1 MIELRGNE
9 ERTVTTTPE
18 PVAVTDDG
26 TAQGETAT
34 VSSAPG
40 SGLSSAPGPA
50 AASGADVVRRKPR
63 LIGLLGPAFVA
74 AIAYVDP
81 GNVAANLSA
90 GAEYGYL
97 LLWVLV
103 LANVMAM
110 VVQYLSA
117 KLGLVTRRSL
127 TATIH
132 DRIEGS
138 GRLGRARRPVRLL
151 YWGQA
156 EIVTAA
162 TDIAEVIGGAV
173 ALNLLFGTPLVL
185 GGVIVGI
192 VSIGLLLLQGQRT
205 QRSFEAVIVAF
216 LVVITV
222 GFLSGIFVTGLTVNE
237 MVEGIVPRF
246 QGTHTV
252 ILAASMLGA
261 TVMPHAVYLH
271 SGLVRDRNFTPG
283 DDAGM
288 RHHLTA
294 TRWDV
299 GAALVLAGT
308 VNIAML
314 CLAAEALRGVEG
326 TDSIEGAHAAVQNAL
341 GPVIGG
347 LFAVGLLAS
356 GLAST
361 SVGCYAGDMVMRD
374 LLKVHIPILLR
385 RFITILP
392 ALAILAVGVEPTWA
406 LILSQVVLSLGIPFA
421 LIPLVRLTSLPQ
433 VMGKWVNARAL
444 TAVGW
449 MFCAIIVVLNILL
462 VYLTVTGQA

>member
-1 MIELRGNE
+1 M
-9 ERTVTTTPE
+9 TTTPE

>member
-1 MIELRGNE
+1 MAPLSPDATGTSRDQGYDKSLPSSDSLSTKSPNPLR
-9 ERTVTTTPE
+9 
-18 PVAVTDDG
+18 
-26 TAQGETAT
+26 
-34 VSSAPG
+34 
-40 SGLSSAPGPA
+40 
-50 AASGADVVRRKPR
+50 
-63 LIGLLGPAFVA
+63 LLGPAFVA

-117 KLGLVTRRSL
+117 KLGMVTQKSL
-127 TATIH
+127 TACIS
-132 DRIEGS
+132 DRFDKLRRG
-138 GRLGRARRPVRLL
+138 GRPARLAF
-151 YWGQA
+151 WGQA
-156 EIVTAA
+156 EIITAA
-162 TDIAEVIGGAV
+162 TDIAEVIGGAI

-192 VSIGLLLLQGQRT
+192 VSLVMLALQGQNT
-205 QRSFEAVIVAF
+205 QRTFEAVIVAF
-216 LVVITV
+216 LVVITI
-222 GFLSGIFVTGLTVNE
+222 GFLAGIFVTGLSINE

-271 SGLVRDRNFTPG
+271 SGLVRDRRFKPG

-288 RHHLTA
+288 RLHLRA
-294 TRWDV
+294 TRLDV
-299 GAALVLAGT
+299 GAALLLAGT
-308 VNIAML
+308 VNIGML
-314 CLAAEALRGVEG
+314 CLAAEALRGVPG
-326 TDSIEGAHAAVQNAL
+326 TDSIEGAHAAVTSAL
-341 GPVIGG
+341 GPAIGIM
-347 LFAVGLLAS
+347 FSVGLLAS

-392 ALAILAVGVEPTWA
+392 ALAILASGAEPTWA
-406 LILSQVVLSLGIPFA
+406 LVVSQVVLSIGIPFA
-421 LIPLVRLTSLPQ
+421 LIPLVRLTSMSSL
-433 VMGKWVNARAL
+433 MGKWVNNQILSTVA
-444 TAVGW
+444 W
-449 MFCAIIVVLNILL
+449 FFCAIIIALNIAL
-462 VYLTVTGQA
+462 VYLTFSGQA